1 MGEKEL
7 TSREV
12 LIMKCVWNSERE
24 LSIQEIQAELRERFD
39 WDAKRSTVRTFM
51 RDMEQKGYILV
62 ERRGRHSYVK
72 ALTGEESYKKGQ
84 AEKMVDF
91 WFGGSKLNLVK
102 ALTKDE
108 VSEDEQH
115 YLRGILD
122 ELGDD

>member
-12 LIMKCVWNSERE
+12 LIMKCVWSSERE

-51 RDMEQKGYILV
+51 RDMEQNGYILV
-62 ERRGRHSYVK
+62 ERRGRHSYVIGL
-72 ALTGEESYKKGQ
+72 AGEESYKKRQ
-84 AEKMVDF
+84 AEKMVDL
-91 WFGGSKLNLVK
+91 WFDGSKMNLVK
-102 ALTKDE
+102 TLTGK
-108 VSEDEQH
+108 VSEDEQQ

>member
-12 LIMKCVWNSERE
+12 LIMKCVWSSERE

-51 RDMEQKGYILV
+51 RDMEQNGYISV

-72 ALTGEESYKKGQ
+72 ALAGEESYKKRQ
-84 AEKMVDF
+84 AEKMVDL
-91 WFGGSKLNLVK
+91 WFDGSKLNLVK
-102 ALTKDE
+102 TLTGK
-108 VSEDEQH
+108 VSEDEQQ

>member
-12 LIMKCVWNSERE
+12 LIMKCVWSSERE

-51 RDMEQKGYILV
+51 RDMEQNGYILV

-72 ALTGEESYKKGQ
+72 ALAGEESYKKRQ
-84 AEKMVDF
+84 AEKMVDL
-91 WFGGSKLNLVK
+91 WFDGSKMNLVK
-102 ALTKDE
+102 TLTGK
-108 VSEDEQH
+108 VLEDEQQ

>member
-12 LIMKCVWNSERE
+12 LIMKCVWSSDRE

-51 RDMEQKGYILV
+51 RDMEQNGYILV

-72 ALTGEESYKKGQ
+72 ALAGEESYKKRQ
-84 AEKMVDF
+84 AEKMVDL
-91 WFGGSKLNLVK
+91 WFDGSKLNLVST
-102 ALTKDE
+102 LTGK
-108 VSEDEQH
+108 VSEDEQQ

>member
-12 LIMKCVWNSERE
+12 LIMKCVWSSERE

-51 RDMEQKGYILV
+51 RDMEQNGYILV

-72 ALTGEESYKKGQ
+72 ALAGEESYKKRQ
-84 AEKMVDF
+84 AEKMVDL
-91 WFGGSKLNLVK
+91 WFDGSKMNLVK
-102 ALTKDE
+102 TLTGK
-108 VSEDEQH
+108 VSEDEQQ

>member
-12 LIMKCVWNSERE
+12 LIMKCVWSSERE

-51 RDMEQKGYILV
+51 RDMEQNGYISV

-72 ALTGEESYKKGQ
+72 ALAGEESYKKRQ
-84 AEKMVDF
+84 AEKMVDL
-91 WFGGSKLNLVK
+91 WFDGSKLNLVK
-102 ALTKDE
+102 TLTGK
-108 VSEDEQH
+108 VSEDEQQ

-122 ELGDD
+122 EL

>member
-12 LIMKCVWNSERE
+12 LIMKCVWSSERE
-24 LSIQEIQAELRERFD
+24 LSIHEIQAELRERFD

-51 RDMEQKGYILV
+51 RDMEQNGYISV

-72 ALTGEESYKKGQ
+72 ALAGEESYKKRQ
-84 AEKMVDF
+84 AEKMVDL
-91 WFGGSKLNLVK
+91 WFDGSKLNLVK
-102 ALTKDE
+102 TLTGK
-108 VSEDEQH
+108 VSEDEQQ

>member
-12 LIMKCVWNSERE
+12 LIMKCVWSSDRE

-51 RDMEQKGYILV
+51 RDMEQNGYISV

-72 ALTGEESYKKGQ
+72 ALAGEESYKKRQ
-84 AEKMVDF
+84 AEKMVDL
-91 WFGGSKLNLVK
+91 WFDGSKLNLVST
-102 ALTKDE
+102 LTGK
-108 VSEDEQH
+108 VSEDEQQ

>member
-12 LIMKCVWNSERE
+12 LIMKCVWSSERE

-51 RDMEQKGYILV
+51 RDMEQNDYISV

-72 ALTGEESYKKGQ
+72 ALAGEESYKKRQ
-84 AEKMVDF
+84 AEKMVDL
-91 WFGGSKLNLVK
+91 WFDGSKLNLVK
-102 ALTKDE
+102 TLTGK
-108 VSEDEQH
+108 VSEDEQQ